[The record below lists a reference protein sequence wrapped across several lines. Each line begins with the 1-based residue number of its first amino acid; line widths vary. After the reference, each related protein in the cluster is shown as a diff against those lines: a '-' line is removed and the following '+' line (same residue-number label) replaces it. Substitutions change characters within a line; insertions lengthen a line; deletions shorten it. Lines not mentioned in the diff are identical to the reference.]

1 MNISEMMEKIR
12 KDGTLEKTAAQGGVL
27 STADQENTK
36 LANDLWFSGKIMGH
50 GFIEGVIEKTAEPP
64 ASASGKTPDSKGNTS
79 NDKSNFKRI
88 ADKVFAAHGMKTPGT
103 APSIPGGSP
112 LVVAEKT
119 APPQVH
125 NPNPNDAVG
134 K

>member
-1 MNISEMMEKIR
+1 MNVAEMMDKIR

-27 STADQENTK
+27 STGDQETTK
-36 LANDLWFSGKIMGH
+36 LANDLWFSGKLMGH
-50 GFIEGVIEKTAEPP
+50 ALVEGMLEKMSEAPV
-64 ASASGKTPDSKGNTS
+64 AAHGKTPPSQGDAG

-103 APSIPGGSP
+103 QPSIPGGSP

-119 APPQVH
+119 APPQVK

>member
-12 KDGTLEKTAAQGGVL
+12 KDGTMEKVAAQGGAL
-27 STADQENTK
+27 STEDQEKTA
-36 LANDLWFSGKIMGH
+36 LANDLWYSGKLMGH
-50 GFIEGVIEKTAEPP
+50 ALVEGMLEKVAEPP
-64 ASASGKTPDSKGNTS
+64 AGASGKTPDSKGNTS

-103 APSIPGGSP
+103 VPSIPGGSP

-119 APPQVH
+119 APQQVH